1 MLKTEIKTMYDAW
14 CKENSIKP
22 LKMSALYS
30 AFDDKYGKSF
40 KCQIKGEFKNKWIY
54 KGLLHKVEE
63 SNHALDA

>member
-1 MLKTEIKTMYDAW
+1 MLKTEIKTMYDTW

-30 AFDDKYGKSF
+30 AFDDKYGKSI
-40 KCQIKGEFKNKWIY
+40 KCQSKGEFKNKWIY
-54 KGLLHKVEE
+54 KGLIHKIEE